1 MAKRT
6 ATIERYHCYGTP
18 RHHLCVRYRGKT
30 LSWSAGPSWHI
41 VYADAWHYGADT
53 FRAMVQHAENRG
65 FTHVRIVGDWTHS
78 TKPAGGSIA
87 RILSKA

>member
-1 MAKRT
+1 
-6 ATIERYHCYGTP
+6 
-18 RHHLCVRYRGKT
+18 
-30 LSWSAGPSWHI
+30 
-41 VYADAWHYGADT
+41 
-53 FRAMVQHAENRG
+53 MVQHAENQG